1 MDKNDKR
8 EEYAVQR
15 RENNGHHGERRDDNR
30 AYSALG
36 DLPTVQKLQEGGFK
50 VSALGIM
57 VLWTW
62 GLTPLWV
69 NIVGTVILG
78 FKILGN
84 FIDD

>member
-1 MDKNDKR
+1 M
-8 EEYAVQR
+8 
-15 RENNGHHGERRDDNR
+15 
-30 AYSALG
+30 
-36 DLPTVQKLQEGGFK
+36 
-50 VSALGIM
+50 SALGIM